1 MAKTSLI
8 NILKKAYRLAQIS
21 DQPNTPGIDE
31 IAEWHQTQQ
40 QKNWSR
46 RSFLE
51 TSFQAGIAIG
61 GTSLLGGYAMAGPR
75 PAFDTSAKV
84 VIVGAG
90 IAGLHAGHCLKKGGF
105 PSTGIQIYEASNR
118 TGGRMFT
125 SKLFGNDMT
134 TELGGEFT
142 DSDHLDI
149 LNLAKQFNITVLDK
163 ESDDQLIGD
172 AFFFNGKHYTLNDV
186 IAAFQSCRKKIAAD
200 AKSLGKNYDT
210 PQCES
215 LDRTTL
221 KAYLD
226 SLQADAW
233 FKKMLEVAYVGEY
246 GRSTE
251 EQSAL
256 NLIDMIGTKK
266 KGFKIFGDSDER
278 FKLLGG
284 NQQICDRLAD
294 GLKENIN
301 LGHNLVALKNK
312 GQGFVLSFSAG
323 GSTKEVEA
331 DYVIM
336 TIPYTVLKNVEGID
350 TLDGIT
356 PQKLKCIQELG
367 YGLNGKMFLGL
378 NNRPWR
384 ALQPGYQGY
393 IYTESI
399 HTGWDSYHLQNQ
411 NQGPSVFTI
420 FLGDMAGATVA
431 PQKAASF
438 VPELAKAFPGFQ
450 SAFLPSQT
458 AAMNWTANA
467 LQKGSYA
474 CYKPGQW
481 TDISGNEGAPI
492 GNMLFAGEHCSVD
505 FQGYMNG
512 AAETGRLA
520 ATQILAKVK
529 K

>member
-8 NILKKAYRLAQIS
+8 NILKKAYRLAQFS
-21 DQPNTPGIDE
+21 EQPNTPGIDE
-31 IAEWHQTQQ
+31 ISEWYQTQQ
-40 QKNWSR
+40 RKNWSR
-46 RSFLE
+46 RSFLG

-61 GTSLLGGYAMAGPR
+61 GTSLLGGYGMFKPGQS
-75 PAFDTSAKV
+75 FDTSARV
-84 VIVGAG
+84 VIIGAG
-90 IAGLHAGHCLKKGGF
+90 IAGLHAGHCLKKGGL
-105 PSTGIQIYEASNR
+105 PGTALQIYEASNR

-142 DSDHLDI
+142 DSDHKDI
-149 LNLAKQFNITVLDK
+149 LDLANQFNIPILDK
-163 ESDDQLIGD
+163 ESDNLLIGD
-172 AFFFNGKHYTLNDV
+172 AYFFNGQHYTLGDV
-186 IAAFQSCRKKIAAD
+186 VKAFQSCRKKIGKD

-210 PQCES
+210 PLCES

-226 SLQADAW
+226 GLEADTW

-246 GRSTE
+246 GRATE

-256 NLIDMIGTKK
+256 NLIDMIATKK

-278 FKLLGG
+278 YKLQGG

-294 GLKENIN
+294 GLKENIQ
-301 LGHNLVALKNK
+301 LGHSLVAVKNK
-312 GQGFVLSFSAG
+312 GQGFVLSFAAG
-323 GSTKEVEA
+323 GSTKEVET
-331 DYVIM
+331 DFVIM
-336 TIPYTVLKNVEGID
+336 TIPYTVLRNVEGID
-350 TLDGIT
+350 KLTGIT

-367 YGLNGKMFLGL
+367 YGLNGKIFLGL

-384 ALQPGYQGY
+384 SNQPAYQGY
-393 IYTESI
+393 IYTENI
-399 HTGWDSYHLQNQ
+399 HTGWDSYHLQQQ

-438 VPELAKAFPGFQ
+438 VPELGKAFPGFQ

-458 AAMNWTANA
+458 AAMNWTTNPF
-467 LQKGSYA
+467 QKGSYA

-481 TDISGNEGAPI
+481 TDVSGQEGESI

-512 AAETGRLA
+512 AAETGRIA
-520 ATQILAKVK
+520 AEQILAKVK